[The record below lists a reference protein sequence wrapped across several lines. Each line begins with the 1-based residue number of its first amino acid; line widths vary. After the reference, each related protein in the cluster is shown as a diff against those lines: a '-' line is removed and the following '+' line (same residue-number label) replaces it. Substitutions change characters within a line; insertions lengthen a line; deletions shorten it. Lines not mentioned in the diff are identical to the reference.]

1 MSTITQVLKKSKHE
15 QLKDA
20 SLDKKLDMIK
30 DSIIK
35 EKNFKKKVNILL
47 VDDLFDS
54 GVTLNEAVN
63 VLKSDINVAE
73 VYVLV
78 MTQTRGR

>member
-1 MSTITQVLKKSKHE
+1 LTKRTIPSCHRWVRS
-15 QLKDA
+15 A
-20 SLDKKLDMIK
+20 R
-30 DSIIK
+30 
-35 EKNFKKKVNILL
+35 NIHFINKGISYILIEIDDNTIFLMVLL

-63 VLKSDINVAE
+63 VLKSDINVAD

-78 MTQTRGR
+78 MTQTRGK

>member
-1 MSTITQVLKKSKHE
+1 MV
-15 QLKDA
+15 
-20 SLDKKLDMIK
+20 
-30 DSIIK
+30 
-35 EKNFKKKVNILL
+35 LL

-63 VLKSDINVAE
+63 VLKSDINVAD

-78 MTQTRGR
+78 MTQTRGK